1 MSKSLEGLLAIVTG
15 ATRGIGAAIA
25 VRLQKEG
32 ACVVGT
38 GSQNTGK
45 MPVGCEYCQADFSSE
60 ASICKFADMIK
71 QRRPDILINN
81 AGINKAGKFE
91 EIALADFKRIQQ
103 INLFAPF
110 VLCQAAVIGMREK
123 KWGRIVNI
131 SSIYGKISRAYRAAY
146 SASKFG
152 LDGMT
157 IALAA
162 EFGAL
167 NVLANS
173 VAPGFVDTEMT
184 RHMLGEDGIRKMVS
198 QVPVPRLGTVQEIA
212 ELVLWLAS
220 HQNTFVNG
228 QNIAI
233 DGGYTRV

>member
-1 MSKSLEGLLAIVTG
+1 
-15 ATRGIGAAIA
+15 
-25 VRLQKEG
+25 
-32 ACVVGT
+32 
-38 GSQNTGK
+38 
-45 MPVGCEYCQADFSSE
+45 
-60 ASICKFADMIK
+60 
-71 QRRPDILINN
+71 
-81 AGINKAGKFE
+81 
-91 EIALADFKRIQQ
+91 
-103 INLFAPF
+103 
-110 VLCQAAVIGMREK
+110 
-123 KWGRIVNI
+123 
-131 SSIYGKISRAYRAAY
+131 
-146 SASKFG
+146 
-152 LDGMT
+152 MT

-220 HQNTFVNG
+220 PQNTFVNG

>member
-1 MSKSLEGLLAIVTG
+1 MSKALEGLLAVVTG

-32 ACVVGT
+32 ACVIGT
-38 GSQNTGK
+38 GSQDTGK
-45 MPVGCEYCQADFSSE
+45 APAGCEYCQADFSLE
-60 ASICKFADMIK
+60 ASIWQFVDIIK

-81 AGINKAGKFE
+81 AGINKTGKFE
-91 EIALADFKRIQQ
+91 EITLEDFKRIQQ

-110 VLCQAAVIGMREK
+110 VLCQAAIVGMREK

-131 SSIYGKISRAYRAAY
+131 NSIYGKISRAYRAAY

-162 EFGAL
+162 ELGAF
-167 NVLANS
+167 NILANS

-184 RHMLGEDGIRKMVS
+184 KYMLGEDGIRKMVS
-198 QVPVPRLGTVQEIA
+198 QVPVPRLGTAQEIA

-220 HQNTFVNG
+220 PHNTFVNG